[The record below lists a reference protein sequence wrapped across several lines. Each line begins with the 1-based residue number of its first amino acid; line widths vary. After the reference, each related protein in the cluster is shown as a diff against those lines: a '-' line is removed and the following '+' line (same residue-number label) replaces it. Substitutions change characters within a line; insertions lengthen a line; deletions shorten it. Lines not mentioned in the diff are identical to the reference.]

1 MKHRRAA
8 IILALAVCLCCPG
21 GAMAYT
27 AKVKSVH
34 DGDSIAVYGPDE
46 QIVNVRLYGI
56 DAPEAKQPY
65 GAKARERLRKLAARK
80 TLDIEPVDTDRY
92 GRTVALAY
100 DKDGRLLNEAMVADG
115 LAWVYEK
122 YCQKSLCEGFREL
135 EAQARQ
141 ERRGL
146 WADPAPQRPEDWR
159 REHKTEE
166 WYAAPVR
173 AVKKI
178 ARKITNIFK

>member
-1 MKHRRAA
+1 MKKFGS
-8 IILALAVCLCCPG
+8 IILPALVLCALCAG
-21 GAMAYT
+21 QAAAYQ
-27 AKVKSVH
+27 AKVKNVH

-46 QIVNVRLYGI
+46 QVVHVRLYGI
-56 DAPEAKQPY
+56 DAPEFKQPY
-65 GAKARERLRKLAARK
+65 GYQAKTRLRKLASRK
-80 TLDIEPVDTDRY
+80 TLEIEPVDTDRY
-92 GRTVALAY
+92 GRTVALVY

-122 YCQKSLCEGFREL
+122 YCQKDICEGLRQL

-159 REHKTEE
+159 REHKSEE

-173 AVKKI
+173 AVKTI
-178 ARKITNIFK
+178 ARKITGVFK